1 MDIMLHSSSHTY
13 TRDHKLGFTI
23 VELLIVIVVIGI
35 LAAIIIVA
43 FNGVKERAA
52 VSTLQSDLRGAATLM
67 KVAQVDSGEFPTTLP
82 SSVKASEKV
91 TLSLD
96 VPGGDPV
103 YTNLSPEHN
112 GLLFF
117 DMCNKLISEGIGS
130 RASEPDRPY
139 ISECRVYNTNQ
150 LDING
155 WNGRAVNVPISTAS
169 LDTYVSSYVGGEKEL
184 FTTEAN
190 NFMSQWVSRFQA
202 SGGTMPVTKFWDS
215 WATPTNGGV
224 MKPTMPTPTSS
235 GGTVDP
241 TTFCINAIYD
251 NDSDLRWHITQ
262 TGAPTAGVCA

>member
-1 MDIMLHSSSHTY
+1 MLHLSDYKHIRNNQS
-13 TRDHKLGFTI
+13 GFTI

-43 FNGVKERAA
+43 FNGIQERAA
-52 VSTLQSDLRGAATLM
+52 TSTLQSDLRGASALM
-67 KVAQVDSGEFPTTLP
+67 KVAQVDSGEYPTTLP
-82 SSVKASEKV
+82 SSVKSSDKV

-96 VPGGDPV
+96 VPSSDPV

-117 DMCNKLISEGIGS
+117 DMCNKLISEGVGS

-139 ISECRVYNTNQ
+139 ISECRVYNFNQ

-155 WNGRAVNVPISTAS
+155 WNGRAVNVSISSAS

-184 FTTEAN
+184 FTTEAG
-190 NFMSQWVSRFQA
+190 NFMSQWLSRFQA

-224 MKPTMPTPTSS
+224 MKPTMPAPTST
-235 GGTVDP
+235 GGGADP
-241 TTFCINAIYD
+241 AKFCINAVYD
-251 NDSDLRWHITQ
+251 SNPALTWHVTQ
-262 TGAPTAGVCA
+262 TGALTKGACA